1 MISYIIYFVST
12 ARKKSYNFQ
21 SATYKNA
28 FNTKITKVNQ
38 SGSKANRDS
47 SSNNTY
53 VEKTCNKRKHENI
66 PTDGF
71 CDIHPTSIYNF
82 YFDNIY

>member
-1 MISYIIYFVST
+1 MT
-12 ARKKSYNFQ
+12 N
-21 SATYKNA
+21 
-28 FNTKITKVNQ
+28 VNQ
-38 SGSKANRDS
+38 SGSKANRDN

-71 CDIHPTSIYNF
+71 CDIHPTSISNF